1 MNMGGESMERRG
13 KRKAATYALD
23 AMKPKT
29 SKSRRIAATA
39 SESDNDDVGPINRVV
54 GGKKKSHILDSDCDE
69 ESFAGE
75 KVSKLKRKFK
85 AKPDKADVCSGKKN
99 KIKRCV
105 DSSEDDQDVPEATPK
120 EKRLKKLEE
129 MKNKVIAKKSRKKIR
144 YSSSSEASEDEDP
157 EHSADEK
164 DIPEATPKEKRL
176 KKLEEMRNK
185 VVAKKSRKHIQY
197 SSSNGES
204 EEEGPGDSADE
215 DNLPPWENEEAP
227 PEDAK
232 VFDDDTAD
240 KEESDLEGF
249 VVSDD
254 NEDHDD
260 NAGKLPDSEDEETS
274 ARRKSRTVKKKQ
286 KKVGGKDKVVKKR
299 ALIEDS
305 EEDGSNSA
313 ESEGETDYVNPYME
327 EKDDGD
333 ILARLR
339 RDTKNDRKNKKNY
352 KRQLGEYQFA
362 CHSDRNKAAA
372 MSEQKRF
379 AKTMETAKFDMGLKQ
394 DRNLDWGDS
403 EFYEYKE
410 VHEYGEALR
419 LYPHTRRV
427 TNYSARCA
435 LSGCKERFL
444 AGETKI
450 IGAMKLDPFSCR
462 FVKKTSN
469 WTGKQCFFYVCGE
482 HYPKDGDSSDEEWP
496 AGDSDDQ
503 MEEDSEGEKEG
514 SSKKESKG
522 SSEDE
527 PEENS
532 DGSESED

>member
-13 KRKAATYALD
+13 KRKAATCALD

-29 SKSRRIAATA
+29 SKSRKTVAIA
-39 SESDNDDVGPINRVV
+39 SESDNDDVGLINRVV
-54 GGKKKSHILDSDCDE
+54 GGKKKSHVLDSDCDE

-75 KVSKLKRKFK
+75 KAPNLKRKFK
-85 AKPDKADVCSGKKN
+85 AKTEKSDVCSGKKN

-129 MKNKVIAKKSRKKIR
+129 MKNKVIAKKFRKKIR

-157 EHSADEK
+157 ENSVDVK

-197 SSSNGES
+197 SSCNGES

-215 DNLPPWENEEAP
+215 DDLPPWENEEAP

-274 ARRKSRTVKKKQ
+274 ARRKSRTAKKKQ

-313 ESEGETDYVNPYME
+313 ESE
-327 EKDDGD
+327 
-333 ILARLR
+333 
-339 RDTKNDRKNKKNY
+339 
-352 KRQLGEYQFA
+352 
-362 CHSDRNKAAA
+362 
-372 MSEQKRF
+372 
-379 AKTMETAKFDMGLKQ
+379 
-394 DRNLDWGDS
+394 
-403 EFYEYKE
+403 
-410 VHEYGEALR
+410 
-419 LYPHTRRV
+419 
-427 TNYSARCA
+427 
-435 LSGCKERFL
+435 
-444 AGETKI
+444 
-450 IGAMKLDPFSCR
+450 
-462 FVKKTSN
+462 
-469 WTGKQCFFYVCGE
+469 
-482 HYPKDGDSSDEEWP
+482 
-496 AGDSDDQ
+496 
-503 MEEDSEGEKEG
+503 
-514 SSKKESKG
+514 
-522 SSEDE
+522 
-527 PEENS
+527 
-532 DGSESED
+532 

>member
-1 MNMGGESMERRG
+1 MERRG

-129 MKNKVIAKKSRKKIR
+129 MKNKVIAKKFRKKIR

-157 EHSADEK
+157 EHSVDEK

-232 VFDDDTAD
+232 VFDDDDTAD

-274 ARRKSRTVKKKQ
+274 ARRKSRAVKKKQ

-313 ESEGETDYVNPYME
+313 ESE
-327 EKDDGD
+327 
-333 ILARLR
+333 
-339 RDTKNDRKNKKNY
+339 
-352 KRQLGEYQFA
+352 
-362 CHSDRNKAAA
+362 
-372 MSEQKRF
+372 
-379 AKTMETAKFDMGLKQ
+379 
-394 DRNLDWGDS
+394 
-403 EFYEYKE
+403 
-410 VHEYGEALR
+410 
-419 LYPHTRRV
+419 
-427 TNYSARCA
+427 
-435 LSGCKERFL
+435 
-444 AGETKI
+444 
-450 IGAMKLDPFSCR
+450 
-462 FVKKTSN
+462 
-469 WTGKQCFFYVCGE
+469 
-482 HYPKDGDSSDEEWP
+482 
-496 AGDSDDQ
+496 
-503 MEEDSEGEKEG
+503 
-514 SSKKESKG
+514 
-522 SSEDE
+522 
-527 PEENS
+527 
-532 DGSESED
+532 

>member
-1 MNMGGESMERRG
+1 MERRG

-29 SKSRRIAATA
+29 SKSRRIVATA

-54 GGKKKSHILDSDCDE
+54 GGKNKNHILDSDRDE
-69 ESFAGE
+69 ESLAEE
-75 KVSKLKRKFK
+75 KAPNLKRKFK
-85 AKPDKADVCSGKKN
+85 AKPEKADICSGKKN
-99 KIKRCV
+99 KIKPCV

-129 MKNKVIAKKSRKKIR
+129 MKNKVIAKKSRKQIR

-157 EHSADEK
+157 ENSVDEK

-185 VVAKKSRKHIQY
+185 VAAKKSRKHIQY

-260 NAGKLPDSEDEETS
+260 NAGKLPDSEDEETIRDVKT

-286 KKVGGKDKVVKKR
+286 TKVGGKDKAVKKR

-313 ESEGETDYVNPYME
+313 ESE
-327 EKDDGD
+327 
-333 ILARLR
+333 
-339 RDTKNDRKNKKNY
+339 
-352 KRQLGEYQFA
+352 
-362 CHSDRNKAAA
+362 
-372 MSEQKRF
+372 
-379 AKTMETAKFDMGLKQ
+379 
-394 DRNLDWGDS
+394 
-403 EFYEYKE
+403 
-410 VHEYGEALR
+410 
-419 LYPHTRRV
+419 
-427 TNYSARCA
+427 
-435 LSGCKERFL
+435 
-444 AGETKI
+444 
-450 IGAMKLDPFSCR
+450 
-462 FVKKTSN
+462 
-469 WTGKQCFFYVCGE
+469 
-482 HYPKDGDSSDEEWP
+482 
-496 AGDSDDQ
+496 
-503 MEEDSEGEKEG
+503 
-514 SSKKESKG
+514 
-522 SSEDE
+522 
-527 PEENS
+527 
-532 DGSESED
+532 

>member
-1 MNMGGESMERRG
+1 MIGLG
-13 KRKAATYALD
+13 
-23 AMKPKT
+23 
-29 SKSRRIAATA
+29 
-39 SESDNDDVGPINRVV
+39 SD
-54 GGKKKSHILDSDCDE
+54 
-69 ESFAGE
+69 
-75 KVSKLKRKFK
+75 
-85 AKPDKADVCSGKKN
+85 KN

-129 MKNKVIAKKSRKKIR
+129 M
-144 YSSSSEASEDEDP
+144 
-157 EHSADEK
+157 
-164 DIPEATPKEKRL
+164 
-176 KKLEEMRNK
+176 RNK
-185 VVAKKSRKHIQY
+185 VVAKKPRKHIQY
-197 SSSNGES
+197 SSSNCES

-215 DNLPPWENEEAP
+215 DDLPPWENEEAP

-274 ARRKSRTVKKKQ
+274 ARRKSRTAKKKQ

-352 KRQLGEYQFA
+352 KRQLGEYQIA

-482 HYPKDGDSSDEEWP
+482 HYPKDGDSSEEEWP

-527 PEENS
+527 PEQNS
-532 DGSESED
+532 